1 MKRGILIIL
10 SVLFSFIFAPVEY
23 VITDAT
29 VASAYAAPANK
40 KAEQK
45 KKEAQKKAEQKKKE
59 AQKKA
64 AQKQKEAQKKKK
76 EAEKKAEQKKKEAA
90 KKAETNK
97 KEAEKKAEQN
107 QKAAEQLAAQ
117 RQKAAEQQAAQRQ
130 KEADK
135 KAAQQKAA
143 QPVVPSAAEEAAA
156 YQERV
161 AEVKRHNQRVAAYQ
175 TRDIEHRLGI
185 WGQVG
190 YSAIF
195 PFDFN
200 GFDANAIGGVGGG
213 GGVGYQLRYKK
224 FLMTTG
230 VEFQTYNSLTN
241 LTVPTQ
247 SFGVQEY
254 ETMQY
259 QYAFPETKDSWLTG
273 YLQLPILMGMEL
285 PTWYWQV
292 GAKVGINAY
301 TTSYLNS
308 TYTTSISDRELID
321 DFVNMPTHVLETSTG
336 AMDKPVA
343 LNLKPNVALAA
354 EVGISLDRWLT
365 PEVKRGRRMTAGQKF
380 ASNLH
385 YQLALFAEYGVLNI
399 YNPTISAGK
408 TNAVPADFT
417 SVLNKPVDN
426 KNLAFT
432 SSLQTTSAAKAA
444 LNPFLVGVKLAV
456 MYELPRQ
463 EKKMLPIPVEPKP
476 RMITQVINAE
486 TGAALGNVQM
496 TIANTTTGEIVNKTS
511 NSKGIMLARFS
522 KDNYRIAA
530 SKLGF
535 LPCDTITWKHMQDLG
550 DTIRFALIP
559 EPKPIVYT
567 LCGYVRNIETS
578 ELLPADVRIVA
589 EQDQTTSY
597 QGATNEEGLFVSDML
612 AGNYMVYVNSV
623 GFLPLDTLVQFEQD
637 TLQLSLTP
645 IKEGI
650 KVKINHL
657 YFATNKTIILPESES
672 AMNDLANFLKDN
684 PSVSI
689 RIIGHTDNVG
699 SDAANMRLSMG
710 RSNAVR
716 KDLIMRGI
724 DASRLEATGKGET
737 MPIATNDTEE
747 GRAQNRRVEFEI
759 TDTQGNDIQQIY
771 E

>member
-1 MKRGILIIL
+1 MKRGILVIL
-10 SVLFSFIFAPVEY
+10 SVLFSFVFAPIEY

-90 KKAETNK
+90 KKAEQNK
-97 KEAEKKAEQN
+97 KKAEQN
-107 QKAAEQLAAQ
+107 QKVAEQKAEQ
-117 RQKAAEQQAAQRQ
+117 SKKAAEKQAEQ
-130 KEADK
+130 KQKDADK
-135 KAAQQKAA
+135 KVAQQKATQPTIPTAA
-143 QPVVPSAAEEAAA
+143 QEAAA
-156 YQERV
+156 YQEKV

-175 TRDIEHRLGI
+175 TRDIEHRLGV

-195 PFDFN
+195 PSAFN
-200 GFDANAIGGVGGG
+200 GFTPNAVGFVGGG
-213 GGVGYQLRYKK
+213 GGLGYQLRYKK

-230 VEFQTYNSLTN
+230 LELQTYNSLTN
-241 LTVPTQ
+241 LAVPTQ

-254 ETMQY
+254 ESMQY
-259 QYAFPETKDSWLTG
+259 QYNFDKMTDFWQTN
-273 YLQLPILMGMEL
+273 YLQIPILMGMEL
-285 PTWYWQV
+285 PTWYWQAGV
-292 GAKVGINAY
+292 KVGINAFA
-301 TTSYLNS
+301 TSFVNS
-308 TYTTSISDRELID
+308 SFTTSIKDSELID
-321 DFVNMPTHVLETSTG
+321 DLVNMPTHILGTSTG
-336 AMDKPVA
+336 AMDKPA
-343 LNLKPNVALAA
+343 PIKLNPNVALAA

-365 PEVKRGRRMTAGQKF
+365 PQVKRGRRMTAGQKF

-385 YQLALFAEYGVLNI
+385 YQLAFFAEYGIMNI
-399 YNPTISAGK
+399 YNPALSKGQSNPI
-408 TNAVPADFT
+408 PADFT
-417 SVLNKPVDN
+417 NMINKPVDN
-426 KNLAFT
+426 KDLAYT
-432 SSLQTTSAAKAA
+432 SSLATTSAAKAV
-444 LNPFLVGVKLAV
+444 LNPFLAGVKFTI

-476 RMITQVINAE
+476 RMVTQVINAE
-486 TGAALGNVQM
+486 TGAVLANVQM
-496 TIANTTTGEIVNKTS
+496 TIINANTGEVVNKTS
-511 NSKGIMLARFS
+511 NSKGVMLSRFS

-550 DTIRFALIP
+550 DTIRFALVP

-567 LCGYVRNIETS
+567 LCGYITNKETN
-578 ELLPADVRIVA
+578 EQLAADVRVVA
-589 EQDQTTSY
+589 SQDATMSY
-597 QGATNEEGLFVSDML
+597 QGTTNEEGLFVSNML
-612 AGNYMVYVNSV
+612 AGDYMVYVNSV
-623 GFLPLDTLVQFEQD
+623 GFLPLDTMIQFEQD
-637 TLQLSLTP
+637 TLQLQLTP

-710 RSNAVR
+710 RSDAVR

>member
-10 SVLFSFIFAPVEY
+10 SVLFSFIFAPIEY
-23 VITDAT
+23 AITDAT
-29 VASAYAAPANK
+29 TASAYAAPANK

-90 KKAETNK
+90 KKAEQNK
-97 KEAEKKAEQN
+97 KKAEQN
-107 QKAAEQLAAQ
+107 QKVAEQKAEQ
-117 RQKAAEQQAAQRQ
+117 SKKAAEKQAEQ
-130 KEADK
+130 KQKDADK
-135 KAAQQKAA
+135 KVAQQKATQPTIPTAA
-143 QPVVPSAAEEAAA
+143 QEAAA
-156 YQERV
+156 YQEKV

-175 TRDIEHRLGI
+175 TRDIEHRLGV

-195 PFDFN
+195 PSKFTESELTP
-200 GFDANAIGGVGGG
+200 NAIGFVGGG
-213 GGVGYQLRYKK
+213 GGLGYQLRYKK

-230 VEFQTYNSLTN
+230 LELQTYNSLTK
-241 LTVPTQ
+241 LVAPMQ

-254 ETMQY
+254 PTMQY
-259 QYAFPETKDSWLTG
+259 QYTFDKMTDFWQTN
-273 YLQLPILMGMEL
+273 YLQIPILMGMEL
-285 PTWYWQV
+285 PTWYWQA
-292 GAKVGINAY
+292 GAKVGINV
-301 TTSYLNS
+301 TSTSFVNAS
-308 TYTTSISDRELID
+308 YTTSIKDNELID
-321 DFVNMPTHVLETSTG
+321 NLVNMPTHILGANTG
-336 AMDKPVA
+336 AMEKPVPVT
-343 LNLKPNVALAA
+343 LNPNVALAA

-365 PEVKRGRRMTAGQKF
+365 PQVRRGRRMTAGQKF

-385 YQLALFAEYGVLNI
+385 YQLAIFAEYGLMNI
-399 YNPTISAGK
+399 YNPALSEGR
-408 TNAVPADFT
+408 TNPIPADFT
-417 SVLNKPVDN
+417 NMVGKPVDN
-426 KNLAFT
+426 KNMEFA
-432 SSLQTTSAAKAA
+432 SALQTTSADKAV

-456 MYELPRQ
+456 MYKLPRQ

-486 TGAALGNVQM
+486 TGTALANVQM
-496 TIANTTTGEIVNKTS
+496 TIINANTGEVVNKTS
-511 NSKGIMLARFS
+511 NSKGVMLSRFS

-567 LCGYVRNIETS
+567 LCGYITNKETN
-578 ELLPADVRIVA
+578 EQLAADVRVVA
-589 EQDQTTSY
+589 SQDATMSY
-597 QGATNEEGLFVSDML
+597 QGTTNEEGLFVSNML
-612 AGNYMVYVNSV
+612 AGDYMVYVNSV
-623 GFLPLDTLVQFEQD
+623 GFLPLDTMIQFEQD
-637 TLQLSLTP
+637 TLQLQLTP

-710 RSNAVR
+710 RSDAVR